1 MFEVRSLKLTAG
13 DRLESNLEPRL
24 RGPKRSGAQARTSNL
39 SEFASIG
46 RVGELVLGYARQEDR
61 TVLTHSHCC
70 SPWHFSPPIQLDD
83 SACLYT
89 PLVNPSGGL
98 VGGDR
103 LSVRATLGPDTHALF
118 STPSANRVYR
128 SLGDTSVQSIDLTV
142 GPGAFLEWMPDVTI
156 PYAGSRFKQTIHVS
170 LAPGATALLWDA
182 IASGRVAHGERW
194 AFTSLENEIR
204 IVTAPGRSMAERY
217 ALAPAGHGVGRAA
230 NWDYVGSL
238 YLIGD
243 GVDAERWNHL
253 EARLAAILDAR
264 PGVVLGGVSE
274 PAAPGLAVKLV
285 AKSAPDLSDTL
296 DELWQAIRLVLWN
309 LPRPALRRY

>member
-1 MFEVRSLKLTAG
+1 MFDVRRSKL
-13 DRLESNLEPRL
+13 NLP
-24 RGPKRSGAQARTSNL
+24 PPATSNL
-39 SEFASIG
+39 LDLASVG
-46 RVGELVLGYARQEDR
+46 RVGELVLDYARQGDR

-98 VGGDR
+98 VGGDQ
-103 LSVRATLGPDTHALF
+103 LSVRATLGPDAHALF

-128 SLGDTSVQSIDLTV
+128 TLGETAVQSIDLTI
-142 GPGAFLEWMPDVTI
+142 GPGAILEWMPDVTI
-156 PYAGSRFKQTIHVS
+156 PYAGSRFKQTIDVS
-170 LAPGATALLWDA
+170 LAPGATVLLWDA
-182 IASGRVAHGERW
+182 IASGRVARGERW
-194 AFTSLENEIR
+194 AFTSLENDIR
-204 IVTAPGRSMAERY
+204 IMTASGRSVLERY

-230 NWDYVGSL
+230 DWDYVGSL

-243 GVDAERWNHL
+243 EVDAGRWKRL
-253 EARLAAILDAR
+253 EARLAEILDAR

-285 AKSAPDLSDTL
+285 AKSAPELNETL

>member
-1 MFEVRSLKLTAG
+1 MFDVRSS
-13 DRLESNLEPRL
+13 ESNLP
-24 RGPKRSGAQARTSNL
+24 PPPTSNL
-39 SEFASIG
+39 ELRTSHLLDLASVG
-46 RVGELVLGYARQEDR
+46 RVGKLVLDYARQGDR
-61 TVLTHSHCC
+61 TVLTESYCC
-70 SPWHFSPPIQLDD
+70 SPWHCSPPIQLDD

-103 LSVRATLGPDTHALF
+103 LSVRAALGPDAHALF

-128 SLGDTSVQSIDLTV
+128 SLGETAVQSIDLTV
-142 GPGAFLEWMPDVTI
+142 GPGAILEWMPEVTI
-156 PYAGSRFKQTIHVS
+156 PYAGSRFKQTIHVT
-170 LAPGATALLWDA
+170 LAPGAMVLLWDA
-182 IASGRVAHGERW
+182 IASGRVARGERW

-204 IVTAPGRSMAERY
+204 IVTASGRSVAERY
-217 ALAPAGHGVGRAA
+217 ALVPAAKGIGLATA
-230 NWDYVGSL
+230 WDYVGSL

-243 GVDAERWNHL
+243 GVDAERWKHL

-285 AKSAPDLSDTL
+285 AKSAPDLTDTL

-309 LPRPALRRY
+309 LPKPDLRRY